1 VSAMVLYH
9 GEPNG
14 PSLAVL
20 AALFESG
27 LAVELKHINLLA
39 GERHTIPGLTAPL
52 ARDMGVEGEGP
63 VLVVGGEALTESVF
77 IAQFFDEVAGGVGLQ
92 PSDPYAHWQM
102 LMWCR
107 RMTER
112 GAPAYAWLGCKAS
125 AHDTLAAIGDDAFAE
140 IISPI
145 VSEDLT
151 QRWRDIR
158 SGAFPQELTDDSRA
172 KIKAGVATV
181 EAQLADGRDWLMG
194 EFSIADLES
203 TGWNMGTVALVP
215 DAFDG
220 FPLAAAWQQRVLARP
235 SVQRALA
242 LATVP
247 DPEKSWA
254 PGPEINRWG

>member
-1 VSAMVLYH
+1 
-9 GEPNG
+9 
-14 PSLAVL
+14 
-20 AALFESG
+20 
-27 LAVELKHINLLA
+27 
-39 GERHTIPGLTAPL
+39 
-52 ARDMGVEGEGP
+52 
-63 VLVVGGEALTESVF
+63 
-77 IAQFFDEVAGGVGLQ
+77 
-92 PSDPYAHWQM
+92 
-102 LMWCR
+102 
-107 RMTER
+107 
-112 GAPAYAWLGCKAS
+112 
-125 AHDTLAAIGDDAFAE
+125 
-140 IISPI
+140 
-145 VSEDLT
+145 
-151 QRWRDIR
+151 
-158 SGAFPQELTDDSRA
+158 LTDDSRA